1 MTDVYVIRNQLGHY
15 WGKKKLWVDGADAR
29 IVMRL
34 KHNDQAIN
42 TLFELGS
49 KDIDLRGEIISAPLS
64 ARGEPMIDASEIPLA
79 EIPKDEPSPDDE
91 QATESPQA
99 EQA

>member
-15 WGKKKLWVDGADAR
+15 WGKKKLWVDGTDAR

-34 KHNDQAIN
+34 KHNDEAVN

-49 KDIDLRGEIISAPLS
+49 KDIDLRGEIVPAQLS
-64 ARGEPMIDASEIPLA
+64 PRGEPMIEASEIPLP
-79 EIPKDEPSPDDE
+79 EIPKDEHAPDDE
-91 QATESPQA
+91 QATQSPQTA
-99 EQA
+99 EA

>member
-34 KHNDQAIN
+34 KHNDEAVN

-49 KDIDLRGEIISAPLS
+49 KDINLRGEIICAALS
-64 ARGEPMIDASEIPLA
+64 PRGEPMIEASEIPLP
-79 EIPKDEPSPDDE
+79 EVPNDKHTPEDEPSP
-91 QATESPQA
+91 QAA
-99 EQA
+99 EA

>member
-15 WGKKKLWVDGADAR
+15 WGKKKLWVDGTDAR

-34 KHNDQAIN
+34 KHNDEAVN

-49 KDIDLRGEIISAPLS
+49 KDIDLRGEIVPAQLS
-64 ARGEPMIDASEIPLA
+64 PRGEPMIEASEIPLP
-79 EIPKDEPSPDDE
+79 EMPEDEHPADDE
-91 QATESPQA
+91 QATQSPQA
-99 EQA
+99 AEA